1 MKQPVAWFGLW
12 NPQGREPRTR
22 TAVCRRGGDGGDHGR
37 RVEVIPWSRLHLHAR
52 AAQITNVFVSR
63 SRTYRR
69 ERDWTADWVVVARPP
84 REINRCPP
92 RTRTSLCP
100 QLPRGSVDRS
110 TTYVTLIAPGYIRR
124 RGSSTYCIQLH
135 PSIAHRQ
142 CNKKPPVS
150 RAVHVRCDLL
160 VVGRCVS
167 FASKSESNSNAGALY
182 K

>member
-1 MKQPVAWFGLW
+1 M
-12 NPQGREPRTR
+12 
-22 TAVCRRGGDGGDHGR
+22 HGR
-37 RVEVIPWSRLHLHAR
+37 HKSQTSLSLVVV
-52 AAQITNVFVSR
+52 QK
-63 SRTYRR
+63 R
-69 ERDWTADWVVVARPP
+69 ERVWTADWVVVARPP